1 MLAARVI
8 NSGLRGRSP
17 PPRRFAPHT
26 LLSSATDPR
35 PSILHRLL
43 LLLLLV
49 VSTSSLPMPPLYS
62 RYIPPRNLPPRLPI
76 YAAQR
81 CAMSFTGEN
90 MKTPLCGEP
99 GSCCFLWEP
108 NSLLAPLLLSLAT
121 VLLAVYIFSL
131 SLSLREHATSRIRV
145 CMDLSYIFRVVPKSS
160 TIHPLLLLLSPSLCS
175 VATIPP
181 RFLIR
186 C

>member
-35 PSILHRLL
+35 PSILHRHH

-76 YAAQR
+76 YATQR
-81 CAMSFTGEN
+81 CAMPFTGEN

-99 GSCCFLWEP
+99 GSCCFLWKP

-121 VLLAVYIFSL
+121 VLLAVYILSL
-131 SLSLREHATSRIRV
+131 SLSLFASTRHRGYACVWIYRIFFALYLSRAQSTR
-145 CMDLSYIFRVVPKSS
+145 SSFSSPHPFAASRRFRRDS
-160 TIHPLLLLLSPSLCS
+160 
-175 VATIPP
+175 
-181 RFLIR
+181 
-186 C
+186 